1 MRKSCVIVAD
11 PVRFAEGDASLDSEN
26 FGSKKTRRHDVGGFS
41 LFDVAASL
49 LRETFDAL
57 WAVGPYPR

>member
-1 MRKSCVIVAD
+1 MRKSCVIAVD

-41 LFDVAASL
+41 LFDVAAAADQRNVRCFMGS
-49 LRETFDAL
+49 
-57 WAVGPYPR
+57 